1 MLCAPV
7 ILGLPFLVH
16 NHIVIDHADRTVIDK
31 ISGFDLLNPKPLV
44 TPLPPKPKLKDLFT
58 KVMATWKLVST
69 ELRLAC
75 QKCYRTPVR
84 VNPINIIMAVWQ
96 IIENLAAK
104 VLLEK
109 MGTKIVKEF
118 KDIFEPIPHVNKLL
132 TDIYCNIELKDVTQ
146 KITSR
151 SYSTPRKYR
160 EAWKTLINQHIHMG
174 CLQPLNLAHASPAF
188 LVPKTDPN
196 VLP

>member
-1 MLCAPV
+1 M
-7 ILGLPFLVH
+7 GLPFLVH
-16 NHIVIDHADRTVIDK
+16 NHIVVDHANRTVIDK

-44 TPLPPKPKLKDLFT
+44 TPLPLKRKLKDLFT
-58 KVMATWKLVST
+58 KVMATRKLVSA

-75 QKCYRTPVR
+75 QKYYCAPVR
-84 VNPINIIMAVWQ
+84 VNPVNIIVAVQ
-96 IIENLAAK
+96 QMIENVAAK

-109 MGTKIVKEF
+109 MGTKMVEDF
-118 KDIFEPIPHVNKLL
+118 TDIFEPILHVSKLP
-132 TDIYCNIELKDVTQ
+132 TDVYCNIELKDVTQ

-151 SYSTPRKYR
+151 LCSTPRKYR
-160 EAWKTLINQHIHMG
+160 EAWKTLIDQHVHAG
-174 CLQPLNLAHASPAF
+174 RLRPSNLAHASPAF